1 MTGLPEA
8 LTHPIHLR
16 LLRLLAAHRFA
27 TTTQLARLTAD
38 AYASLRS
45 GLRQSLRHLNKL
57 RAHDLVTRLERRVG
71 GWQAGSS
78 VTVWAL
84 TTRGH
89 RALTGSRTRRRP
101 HELSTSF
108 LAHQLAVTETSTI
121 ITETVRTMEGGD
133 LQLDT
138 EPDCWRTYLGAGGER
153 LTLRPDLA
161 ATITSPDYQDHYY
174 LEVDRDTENPARII
188 TACHRYT
195 AYRDTGADQRRTGVF
210 PLVVWV
216 VPHTRRRR
224 RLQGAIARD
233 AALNPRLFRVITPDQ
248 LSGLI
253 HDGPDA
259 LPPPALPAT

>member
-1 MTGLPEA
+1 MTDLPEA

-101 HELSTSF
+101 HELSTGF
-108 LAHQLAVTETSTI
+108 LAHRLVVTETSTI

-161 ATITSPDYQDHYY
+161 ATITSPDYY

-188 TACHRYT
+188 IACHRYT
-195 AYRDTGADQRRTGVF
+195 AYRDTGADQQRTGVF

-224 RLQGAIARD
+224 RLQEAIARD

-248 LSGLI
+248 LPALI